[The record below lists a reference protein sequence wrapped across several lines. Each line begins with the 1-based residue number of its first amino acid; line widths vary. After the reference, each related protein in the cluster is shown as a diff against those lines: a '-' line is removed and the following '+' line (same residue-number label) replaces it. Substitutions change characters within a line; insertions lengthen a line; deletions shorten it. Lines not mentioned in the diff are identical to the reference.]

1 MPALG
6 LSATAWLHEPA
17 VRVPWQDMVALSCL
31 RRDSEEDADL
41 PCARGSCL
49 ASRVA
54 SCSCELLTDGRWGQS
69 WLEEWRQ
76 GRRGRSL
83 KDGQTDRRASHLPF
97 LQQRTCPGP

>member
-1 MPALG
+1 MARSLTWRPQSKLRVWQRDRADAG
-6 LSATAWLHEPA
+6 RGTVCHSRLHEPA
-17 VRVPWQDMVALSCL
+17 VRVPWQDVVALSCL

-69 WLEEWRQ
+69 WLE
-76 GRRGRSL
+76 
-83 KDGQTDRRASHLPF
+83 
-97 LQQRTCPGP
+97 